1 MWYFICVLCAC
12 ILSYGIA
19 MCGKNIGIG
28 LIELARA
35 LRKEKK

>member
-12 ILSYGIA
+12 VLSYGIA

-28 LIELARA
+28 LIELARS